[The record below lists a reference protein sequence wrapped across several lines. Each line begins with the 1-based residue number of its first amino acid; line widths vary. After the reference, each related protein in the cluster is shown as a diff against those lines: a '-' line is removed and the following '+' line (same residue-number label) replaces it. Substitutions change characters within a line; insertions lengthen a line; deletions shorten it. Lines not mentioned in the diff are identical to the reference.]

1 MTTSSTRH
9 AFRYEPTLCSLAEGE
24 TLGRRRA
31 EDAADAEPRKDRGG
45 LRARLGLRPRA
56 ARERSSR

>member
-1 MTTSSTRH
+1 MTSSTRH

-31 EDAADAEPRKDRGG
+31 EDAAEPRKDRGG
-45 LRARLGLRPRA
+45 LRARLGLRPRT

>member
-1 MTTSSTRH
+1 MTSSTRH

-31 EDAADAEPRKDRGG
+31 EDAAEVGVRKGRGG
-45 LRARLGLRPRA
+45 LRARLGLRPRT
-56 ARERSSR
+56 ARERTSR